1 MKYRYYITDLIE
13 GVVVGT
19 NSRAI
24 ADHFAASD
32 DYFVVDA
39 QNGLW
44 LQSDEEFEIN
54 EAENWE

>member
-19 NSRAI
+19 NSRPI
-24 ADHFAASD
+24 ADNFAESD

-44 LQSDEEFEIN
+44 LQSDEDVEIN
-54 EAENWE
+54 DAENRE